1 MRAGRSGRRRE
12 GGQHP
17 RFEADVA
24 VLSDG
29 FATTPGTAS
38 RDDDNATPPK
48 TPPRPPQL
56 AGTRR
61 RLSVCHPMESVI
73 LLNES
78 RGTGSPSTSGAVSAE
93 EETLRLE
100 GCLPAENA
108 LLGFVRQYPAQGHTL
123 LLYGASGS
131 AFIYLAKMIAKE
143 DPRWEVHYVRMKQF
157 LGRSTGRDC
166 QRELETLFTE
176 GGKDKIKML
185 FFYLLDTIYGNTLA
199 PEEMEY
205 AHRFKKELPQYL
217 KRVAS
222 AGKQQLAVVASARKP
237 WLFPSDLQMLFQ
249 KWVHVGLPGP
259 TERIRLI
266 RAHIGQV
273 PCSLSDSNI
282 LQLSRMTEDYTYSEI
297 GNMVEEAHLGPFK
310 RIEAATHFRQ
320 VGSHWEVCSPSER
333 GAVQLSWHTMNP
345 TDVKEPIVYGDL
357 LDGFVKVELR
367 RSDKELAE
375 METVQ
380 LAHPEP
386 KQDLSNPT
394 DGARSSET
402 SGKVRS

>member
-1 MRAGRSGRRRE
+1 MRAGRSGRRSE

-17 RFEADVA
+17 RFHADVA
-24 VLSDG
+24 VLKDG
-29 FATTPGTAS
+29 ISIAAATAC
-38 RDDDNATPPK
+38 RDDDEDATSPK
-48 TPPRPPQL
+48 TPPRPPKL

-61 RLSVCHPMESVI
+61 RLSVCQPMESVI

-78 RGTGSPSTSGAVSAE
+78 RGTGSPSTSGAE

-100 GCLPAENA
+100 GCLPAEKA

-157 LGRSTGRDC
+157 MGHSTGRDC
-166 QRELETLFTE
+166 QAELETLFTE
-176 GGKDKIKML
+176 GGKDKIKVL

-199 PEEMEY
+199 PEEIEY
-205 AHRFKKELPQYL
+205 AHRFKKELPEFL
-217 KRVAS
+217 RRVVS
-222 AGKQQLAVVASARKP
+222 VEKQQLAVVASARKP
-237 WLFPSDLQMLFQ
+237 WLFPADLQSLFQ
-249 KWVHVGLPGP
+249 KWVHVGLPGSA
-259 TERIRLI
+259 ERIRLI

-273 PCSLSDSNI
+273 PCSLTDSNI

-320 VGSHWEVCSPSER
+320 VGRYWEACSPSER
-333 GAVQLSWHTMNP
+333 GAMQLSWHTMKP

-367 RSDKELAE
+367 RSDKELAN

-386 KQDLSNPT
+386 KQDPSDHT

-402 SGKVRS
+402 CGKVRG